1 MPGGVPVTL
10 LNRHSTGAKACRPSN
25 SSAGKRIMPHRN
37 LVIILAM
44 MVLSLA
50 CAMQV
55 SRHGRYLIFAMSQI
69 ERHGLEVVG
78 EGELFEGALEGMARR
93 LDEYSAYISPE
104 EIKKFQELI
113 EGEFGGVGIEIRLDR
128 QTKELTVASPLVGTP
143 AYEAGIIAGDKILR
157 IDGKS
162 TQGLSLRDASER
174 MRGEAGEPVTLSIL
188 HHGASEPVDVKI
200 VRAVIRIDTVLGDT
214 RNVDG
219 SWDYFLEGE
228 DGIGYLR
235 INSFGEQTELEMRRA
250 VDWLI
255 ERGMKGLVID
265 VRNDPGGLL
274 TAAIGVCNVF
284 VDSGVIVT
292 TRRRDQT
299 IKQTYSAA
307 GEGTYSDFPVAVLV
321 NQYSASASEIVAACL
336 QDRAGAC
343 VVGERTFGKGTVQEL
358 IDLRSGR
365 GMLKL
370 TTSSYWRPSGKNI
383 HRGRDAEED
392 DEWGVTPNPGY
403 EVKFNDEE
411 FAEQLRVRFL
421 RDIGRLSDERDIPR
435 GKNGE
440 ILTPLGVDSQL
451 KKAVEYIRRAAV
463 DSIPET

>member
-1 MPGGVPVTL
+1 
-10 LNRHSTGAKACRPSN
+10 
-25 SSAGKRIMPHRN
+25 MPHRN

-44 MVLSLA
+44 MVLSLVS
-50 CAMQV
+50 AMKV
-55 SRHGRYLIFAMSQI
+55 SRQGRYLIFAMSQI
-69 ERHGLEVVG
+69 ETHGLEVVG
-78 EGELFEGALEGMARR
+78 ENELFQGALEGMAGR
-93 LDEYSAYISPE
+93 LDEYSTYITPE
-104 EIKKFQELI
+104 AMKEFQEI
-113 EGEFGGVGIEIRLDR
+113 IDREFGGVGIEIRLDR

-143 AYEAGIIAGDKILR
+143 AYEAGIVAGDRILR
-157 IDGKS
+157 IDGES
-162 TQGLSLRDASER
+162 TQGLSLSDASER
-174 MRGEAGEPVTLSIL
+174 MRGEPGEPVTLSVL
-188 HHGASEPVDVKI
+188 HHGASEPVDVEI

-219 SWDYFLEGE
+219 SWDFFLEGE

-235 INSFGEQTELEMRRA
+235 INSFGEQTDREMRRA

-255 ERGMKGLVID
+255 DRGMKGLIID

-274 TAAIGVCNVF
+274 IAAIGVCDMF

-292 TRRRDQT
+292 TRRRDGT
-299 IKQTYSAA
+299 IRQTYSAT
-307 GEGTYSDFPVAVLV
+307 GQGTYSGFPVAVLV

-358 IDLRSGR
+358 IDLRGDR

-392 DEWGVTPNPGY
+392 DDWGVIPNQGY
-403 EVKFNDEE
+403 EVKLSEEE

-421 RDIGRLSDERDIPR
+421 RDIGRLSDERDTPR
-435 GKNGE
+435 GEDGE
-440 ILTPLGVDSQL
+440 ILTPLGADGQL
-451 KKAVEYIRRAAV
+451 KKAVEYIRRTAGGPS
-463 DSIPET
+463 DGN

>member
-1 MPGGVPVTL
+1 MPY
-10 LNRHSTGAKACRPSN
+10 
-25 SSAGKRIMPHRN
+25 RN
-37 LVIILAM
+37 LVIILSM
-44 MVLSLA
+44 MVLSLV
-50 CAMQV
+50 CAMKV

-69 ERHGLEVVG
+69 EAHGLEVVG
-78 EGELFEGALEGMARR
+78 EGELFEGALEGMTGR
-93 LDEYSAYISPE
+93 LDEYSTYISPTAME
-104 EIKKFQELI
+104 EFHEII
-113 EGEFGGVGIEIRLDR
+113 DREFGGVGIEIRLDR

-143 AYEAGIIAGDKILR
+143 AYEAGIVAGDRILR
-157 IDGKS
+157 IDGES
-162 TQGLSLRDASER
+162 TQGLSLQDASER
-174 MRGEAGEPVTLSIL
+174 LRGKSGEPVTLGIL
-188 HHGASEPVDVKI
+188 HRGATEPVDVEI

-219 SWDYFLEGE
+219 SWDYLLEGE

-235 INSFGEQTELEMRRA
+235 INSFGDQTDREMRRA
-250 VDWLI
+250 VDRLI
-255 ERGMKGLVID
+255 DQGMKGLIID

-274 TAAIGVCNVF
+274 LAAIDVCDMF

-292 TRRRDQT
+292 TRRRDGA
-299 IKQTYSAA
+299 INKTYSATA
-307 GEGTYSDFPVAVLV
+307 EGTYSGFPVAVLA
-321 NQYSASASEIVAACL
+321 NRYSASASEIVAACL

-383 HRGRDAEED
+383 HRGREAEQD

-403 EVKFNDEE
+403 EVKFDEEE

-421 RDIGRLSDERDIPR
+421 RDIGRLSDERDTPQ

-440 ILTPLGVDSQL
+440 ILTPLGADSQL
-451 KKAVEYIRRAAV
+451 KKAVEYIRRTIG
-463 DSIPET
+463 DSTPRT